1 MVNAHHAVLRLIR
14 SDNIGPATFHKLL
27 QRFGTAEQALEELP
41 ELSKK
46 YKTKTYRPPSVE
58 KVKQEIAELSE
69 IGGRFVSI
77 FDHEYPRLLKETADP
92 PPMLAARGRV
102 ELLDRPSVAIVGARN
117 ASLNARNLARQIAQ
131 DLSQNETVVTSGL
144 AKGIDTA
151 AHTGGVKNGTIAVV
165 AGGANVI
172 YPRENARLHSEI
184 CERGLLLAEDP
195 LNSQPNAQAFPRR
208 NRIISGLSLGVIII
222 EAARK
227 SGTLITARLAAEQG
241 RDVFAVPGFPM
252 DPKAEGANHLI
263 QQGAHLITSAQD
275 VLQLL
280 SKEPLLNLLPNR
292 KQAVTKSADEGDIER
307 ACKTILAILN
317 DSPVHIDDLA
327 RDTNLES
334 ALLSSALTEL
344 ELVGK
349 LERLAGNRIAP
360 LF

>member
-102 ELLDRPSVAIVGARN
+102 ELLDRSSVAIVGARN

-195 LNSQPNAQAFPRR
+195 LNISQTPK
-208 NRIISGLSLGVIII
+208 LSQEETG
-222 EAARK
+222 
-227 SGTLITARLAAEQG
+227 S
-241 RDVFAVPGFPM
+241 
-252 DPKAEGANHLI
+252 
-263 QQGAHLITSAQD
+263 SQD
-275 VLQLL
+275 FHW
-280 SKEPLLNLLPNR
+280 
-292 KQAVTKSADEGDIER
+292 A
-307 ACKTILAILN
+307 
-317 DSPVHIDDLA
+317 
-327 RDTNLES
+327 
-334 ALLSSALTEL
+334 
-344 ELVGK
+344 
-349 LERLAGNRIAP
+349 
-360 LF
+360 